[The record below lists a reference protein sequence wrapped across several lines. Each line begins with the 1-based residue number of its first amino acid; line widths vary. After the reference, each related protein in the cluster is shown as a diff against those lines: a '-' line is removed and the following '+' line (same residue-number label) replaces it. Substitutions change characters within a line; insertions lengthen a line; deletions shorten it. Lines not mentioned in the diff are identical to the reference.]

1 MKKSTLKKMVPF
13 GILFFGI
20 SLLLWN
26 CEKEEFGENIV
37 LEETASNYHSRI
49 ITLDDIYD
57 VKKHL
62 DDLMPQSGINKTS
75 EVEGAIFDEDH
86 VLEVIDTLQNT
97 NYSLRF
103 TYPDTPPGEFY
114 NLVIGRTPEGVLKT
128 PFVLKYTCD
137 DNFLED
143 YIAHDFNMYYFKGMV
158 KRYVYTDFF
167 SVDAFSRTTGS
178 CPPELDAVGDPVA
191 CEQAPIDGS
200 DTSGGGGDGGN
211 YGNPNSNPG
220 NDSGGIGGSSSCIMS
235 VGTSGPC
242 AEGGTAIHSAA
253 SCGAGTGVYYVVSI
267 YCQMMR
273 QTRTTDDCPA
283 CADANTDGGI
293 GVNEPSI
300 SSSIS
305 NIKNALDLNSSELF
319 WLHNDAA
326 TDEIM
331 AIDLYIN
338 MNSLDG
344 SLSNEAKEFG
354 EGAVEALV
362 NNGEVDFGEE
372 VILDADLKEN
382 DCLYSVYTEM
392 GKAPTF
398 ANYLEN
404 FDGDMSVANLRLKYD
419 ESFANNIDPEYHNA
433 LAITLP
439 PQNYLIDIIFNGDE
453 NLDASIH
460 DKPKLIIALSFIH
473 EMIHAEIYRKMLS
486 AAQLGNLNSNGWT
499 IQQQIDFV
507 NNLRNDFP
515 GLYDYYYQRWHP
527 NWGHQIMAQHYLD
540 IIVSALS
547 EYDNDQ
553 NSPETYEA
561 LAWIGLYDTISWN
574 NLSPEQQQNHITNRQ
589 NFESNATD
597 ICN

>member
-1 MKKSTLKKMVPF
+1 
-13 GILFFGI
+13 
-20 SLLLWN
+20 
-26 CEKEEFGENIV
+26 
-37 LEETASNYHSRI
+37 
-49 ITLDDIYD
+49 
-57 VKKHL
+57 
-62 DDLMPQSGINKTS
+62 
-75 EVEGAIFDEDH
+75 
-86 VLEVIDTLQNT
+86 
-97 NYSLRF
+97 
-103 TYPDTPPGEFY
+103 
-114 NLVIGRTPEGVLKT
+114 
-128 PFVLKYTCD
+128 
-137 DNFLED
+137 
-143 YIAHDFNMYYFKGMV
+143 
-158 KRYVYTDFF
+158 
-167 SVDAFSRTTGS
+167 
-178 CPPELDAVGDPVA
+178 
-191 CEQAPIDGS
+191 
-200 DTSGGGGDGGN
+200 
-211 YGNPNSNPG
+211 
-220 NDSGGIGGSSSCIMS
+220 
-235 VGTSGPC
+235 
-242 AEGGTAIHSAA
+242 
-253 SCGAGTGVYYVVSI
+253 
-267 YCQMMR
+267 
-273 QTRTTDDCPA
+273 
-283 CADANTDGGI
+283 
-293 GVNEPSI
+293 
-300 SSSIS
+300 
-305 NIKNALDLNSSELF
+305 
-319 WLHNDAA
+319 
-326 TDEIM
+326 
-331 AIDLYIN
+331 